1 MDIQKISLKQGEA
14 MNADTSLLKE
24 RKPAREQKKRK
35 AIELE
40 FEEPVNFKVLFP
52 EEKEMPK
59 EGSGKILEFNDQ
71 GILLLT
77 DNFFNEGSF
86 VNLSIKFK
94 GLGPLEGILGKIKK
108 VEESEEHDFYVG
120 VELYSSEKIKAEA
133 LSGLLPEEMESFNAR
148 LKKSLVD
155 YFRHTRNSQK
165 KTFSSKENIS
175 Y

>member
-1 MDIQKISLKQGEA
+1 MST
-14 MNADTSLLKE
+14 DTSLLKE
-24 RKPAREQKKRK
+24 RKLARDQKKRK

-40 FEEPVNFKVLFP
+40 YEEPVNFKLLSP
-52 EEKEMPK
+52 EEKKITK
-59 EGSGKILEFNDQ
+59 EGYGKILAFNDQ

-77 DNFFNEGSF
+77 DNFFKEGSF

-133 LSGLLPEEMESFNAR
+133 LCGLFPEEMESFNGR
-148 LKKSLVD
+148 LKKSLIA
-155 YFRHTRNSQK
+155 YLKRTK
-165 KTFSSKENIS
+165 KYPEKIS
-175 Y
+175 GSNERLTY

>member
-1 MDIQKISLKQGEA
+1 
-14 MNADTSLLKE
+14 MNADTSLLKK
-24 RKPAREQKKRK
+24 RKTAREQKKRK

-52 EEKEMPK
+52 EEKEMTK
-59 EGSGKILEFNDQ
+59 EGYGKILAFNDQ
-71 GILLLT
+71 GVLLLT
-77 DNFFNEGSF
+77 DNFFKVGSF

-108 VEESEEHDFYVG
+108 VEESVEHDFYVG

-133 LSGLLPEEMESFNAR
+133 LSGLFSEEMESFNAR

-155 YFRHTRNSQK
+155 YFRNSRDSQK
-165 KTFSSKENIS
+165 KTFNSKEKIYN
-175 Y
+175 

>member
-1 MDIQKISLKQGEA
+1 MST
-14 MNADTSLLKE
+14 DTSLLKE
-24 RKPAREQKKRK
+24 RKLARDQKKRK

-40 FEEPVNFKVLFP
+40 YEEPVNFKLLTP
-52 EEKEMPK
+52 DEKKMTK
-59 EGSGKILEFNDQ
+59 EGYGKILAFNDQ

-77 DNFFNEGSF
+77 DNCFKEGSF

-133 LSGLLPEEMESFNAR
+133 LSGLFPEEMESFNAK

-165 KTFSSKENIS
+165 KTFSSKEKI
-175 Y
+175 

>member
-1 MDIQKISLKQGEA
+1 MST
-14 MNADTSLLKE
+14 DTSLLKE
-24 RKPAREQKKRK
+24 RKLASEQKKRK

-40 FEEPVNFKVLFP
+40 YEEPVNFKLLTP
-52 EEKEMPK
+52 DEKKMTK
-59 EGSGKILEFNDQ
+59 EGSGKILAFNDQ

-77 DNFFNEGSF
+77 DNCFKEGSF

-94 GLGPLEGILGKIKK
+94 GLEPLEGILGKIKK

-133 LSGLLPEEMESFNAR
+133 LSGLFPEEMESFNVR

-155 YFRHTRNSQK
+155 YFKHTQNSQK
-165 KTFSSKENIS
+165 KIFSSKEKIS

>member
-1 MDIQKISLKQGEA
+1 MDIQKISLKQGEV
-14 MNADTSLLKE
+14 MNVNTSLLKE
-24 RKPAREQKKRK
+24 RKPAREQKKGK
-35 AIELE
+35 AIELK

-52 EEKEMPK
+52 EEKEVTK
-59 EGSGKILEFNDQ
+59 QRYGKILAFNDQ

-77 DNFFNEGSF
+77 DNFFKEGSF

-94 GLGPLEGILGKIKK
+94 GLGPLEGILGRIKK

-133 LSGLLPEEMESFNAR
+133 LSGLFPEEMESFNAR

-155 YFRHTRNSQK
+155 YFKRTKNYPEK
-165 KTFSSKENIS
+165 IS
-175 Y
+175 GSNERLTY